1 METTNLS
8 AEMADAAAET
18 ARVVQNIPKTKSL
31 DDSTQCGDWD
41 LRTLHGWDVAK
52 ATGQEYHATAALAEA
67 VHDTV
72 TKQAELFRKYDGF
85 ADAIQVGDDK
95 TTFAKALALSGR
107 DPG

>member
-1 METTNLS
+1 MN
-8 AEMADAAAET
+8 
-18 ARVVQNIPKTKSL
+18 
-31 DDSTQCGDWD
+31 STQCGDWD